1 MFQTAFLLA
10 HNSYCAYNRK
20 NENENEGEENES
32 NRRIIKWNEKD
43 ENFSDGL
50 ILPDGDYIRI
60 PKGHLHGMMA
70 LLPQTEDEIW
80 KMIPEEDSPLFWLIE
95 KTGCVLTDYNNSIGM
110 KMTPAQQQV
119 FDAMRKHGFLTD
131 DYYDLTRQ
139 REKVRKEREQKEQQQ
154 KEQQEKM

>member
-1 MFQTAFLLA
+1 MKVTEELL
-10 HNSYCAYNRK
+10 
-20 NENENEGEENES
+20 NEM
-32 NRRIIKWNEKD
+32 KEKD

-119 FDAMRKHGFLTD
+119 FDAMRKDGFLTD

-139 REKVRKEREQKEQQQ
+139 REKVRKEREQKEQKEQQQ